1 MTASAPAEWL
11 RPQVVLLCAP
21 RTEALAGVLAPD
33 ASNFRRP
40 FSLAAA
46 RREHDAFRRLLG
58 EHRIRTIDVREAL
71 ASRAHVGP
79 NVLREWARAAVERE
93 IAADVTPEQRT
104 RIDAQLDAL
113 LATSEP
119 SDLVELLFLRPT
131 LKISA
136 NGGALDPTSA
146 LAAQLGVRALSNAY
160 YMRDPLMTTAAG
172 VVVGRLRLDVRAPE
186 NDLAEKTLA
195 ALGLLPLYR
204 VTAPGTL
211 EGGDFIPCGTFAL
224 QGVGLLTNRAGVEQ
238 CLAARAYGRVEVA
251 LVCDERNGMD
261 EMHLD
266 TYCAVLDRDL
276 CALCDERLGAGAPRV
291 EVYVPEG
298 TDVDYSYRLAR
309 TTTLPEYLTEKGMR
323 IIPFS
328 KAEGERF
335 APNGFLLG
343 PRLYACVA
351 GAGAPFAQRL
361 RDAGVTVFPLEYSA
375 LGGGYGGPHCS
386 TQALVR
392 A

>member
-1 MTASAPAEWL
+1 MIAVQPAEWL

-21 RTEALAGVLAPD
+21 RVETLAGVLAPD
-33 ASNFRRP
+33 AANFRRP

-79 NVLREWARAAVERE
+79 NELREWARAAVEYE
-93 IAADVTPEQRT
+93 IAADVTPDQRK
-104 RIDAQLDAL
+104 RIGAQLDEL
-113 LATSEP
+113 LAASEP
-119 SDLVELLFLRPT
+119 SDLVELLFVRPSLT
-131 LKISA
+131 ISP
-136 NGGALDPTSA
+136 NPRALDRTSSLDARLA
-146 LAAQLGVRALSNAY
+146 LRTISNAY
-160 YMRDPLMTTAAG
+160 YLRDPMMTTAAG

-186 NDLAEKTLA
+186 NDLAEKALA
-195 ALGLLPLYR
+195 SLGLAPLYR

-224 QGVGLLTNRAGVEQ
+224 QGTGLLTNRAGVEQ
-238 CLAARAYGRVEVA
+238 CLSARAYGRVEVA
-251 LVCDERNGMD
+251 LVCDERYAMD
-261 EMHLD
+261 EVLLD
-266 TYCAVLDRDL
+266 SYCAVLDRDL
-276 CALCDERLGAGAPRV
+276 CALCEGRLGAAAPRV

-298 TDVDYSYRLAR
+298 TAEDFAYRLAR
-309 TTTLPEYLTEKGMR
+309 TTTLPDYLAEKGMR

-335 APNGFLLG
+335 AANGFLLG
-343 PRLYACVA
+343 PRMYACAA
-351 GAGAPFAQRL
+351 GVGLSFMQRL
-361 RDAGVTVFPLEYSA
+361 RDAGVTVFPLEFSA
-375 LGGGYGGPHCS
+375 LGGGYGGPHAS